1 MSPREMKSGAELK
14 AGGAPRFSGTQV
26 RPHSSSSV
34 EGEFR
39 QTKKTNLIKKNKRN
53 MSVLAD

>member
-1 MSPREMKSGAELK
+1 MSPREAESGELK
-14 AGGAPRFSGTQV
+14 AGGAHRFSGTQV

-39 QTKKTNLIKKNKRN
+39 QTEKTNLIF
-53 MSVLAD
+53 L